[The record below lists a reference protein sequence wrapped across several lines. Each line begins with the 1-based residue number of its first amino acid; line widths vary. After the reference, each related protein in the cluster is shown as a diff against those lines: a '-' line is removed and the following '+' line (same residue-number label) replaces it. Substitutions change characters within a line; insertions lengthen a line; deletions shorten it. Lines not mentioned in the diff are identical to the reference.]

1 MSVDREAVTAAPKGE
16 RKLRTRNAGM
26 AATIVLTAASILLS
40 LVLLEVGCRLLLSG
54 PGSLTH
60 WPNLARERMGTG
72 PDVTRE
78 RMGTSP
84 DVARIRCQYAYDAQ
98 IGWTSPPNCISRT
111 YSADAD
117 GFRRTSP
124 TSSLAEPPVLV
135 TGSSFAKGDEVNDDE
150 TWPADLQNLI
160 GRKVVNAGVS
170 GYAFDQTVLSTERLV
185 PRVKPLFVV
194 ASFTPGDIRRSEL
207 KIAWSREKPYFTVA
221 DGKLELRNVPVP
233 GQANAPVPLPEPA
246 RWLGRSA
253 LADLIVQRL
262 GIQRGWYFDEV
273 RGAPFGSGEAIV
285 CLLMPRLAALGVP
298 VVVMAQYSRE
308 YWTESATRR
317 TEDHRAVQ
325 AVLGCASEAG
335 LIPFDLSNPMKAVI
349 DAKGVDALYRSD
361 HHSAEGNRVVA
372 DIVLRELVGRRLV
385 AQTADR

>member
-1 MSVDREAVTAAPKGE
+1 MSVDREATVVAPKGE
-16 RKLRTRNAGM
+16 RKLRTRNYAGM
-26 AATIVLTAASILLS
+26 AATIVLMAGSVLLS

-72 PDVTRE
+72 PDVA
-78 RMGTSP
+78 S
-84 DVARIRCQYAYDAQ
+84 IRCQYAYDAQ
-98 IGWTSPPNCISRT
+98 IGWTSPPNCVSPT
-111 YSADAD
+111 YNADAD
-117 GFRRTSP
+117 GFRRTP
-124 TSSLAEPPVLV
+124 VKAPLAEPPVLV

-185 PRVKPLFVV
+185 PKVKPLFVV

-207 KIAWSREKPYFTVA
+207 KVAWSREKPYFTAA
-221 DGKLELRNVPVP
+221 DGNLELRNVPVP

-246 RWLGRSA
+246 RWLGRFA

-262 GIQRGWYFDEV
+262 GLQRGWYFDEV
-273 RGAPFGSGEAIV
+273 RGAPSGSGEAIA

-298 VVVMAQYSRE
+298 VVVMAQYSRD
-308 YWTESATRR
+308 YWTQSAAGRAESRR
-317 TEDHRAVQ
+317 SIQ

-335 LIPFDLSNPMKAVI
+335 LIPFDLSDPMKAVI
-349 DAKGVDALYRSD
+349 DAKGVNALYRSD
-361 HHSAEGNRVVA
+361 HHSAEGNRTVA

-385 AQTADR
+385 AQTANR

>member
-1 MSVDREAVTAAPKGE
+1 MSVDREATTVAPKGE
-16 RKLRTRNAGM
+16 RKLRTRNYTGM
-26 AATIVLTAASILLS
+26 VATIVLMAGSVLLS

-72 PDVTRE
+72 PDVA
-78 RMGTSP
+78 S
-84 DVARIRCQYAYDAQ
+84 IRCQYAYDVQ
-98 IGWTSPPNCISRT
+98 IGWISPPNCVSRT
-111 YSADAD
+111 YNADAD
-117 GFRRTSP
+117 GFRRTTVKAP
-124 TSSLAEPPVLV
+124 LAEPPVLV

-185 PRVKPLFVV
+185 ARVRPLFVV

-207 KIAWSREKPYFTVA
+207 KVAWSREKPYFTIA

-233 GQANAPVPLPEPA
+233 GQPNAPVPLPELA

-262 GIQRGWYFDEV
+262 GLQRGWYFDEI
-273 RGAPFGSGEAIV
+273 RGAPSGSGEAIT

-308 YWTESATRR
+308 YWTESATRQA
-317 TEDHRAVQ
+317 EDRRSVQ
-325 AVLGCASEAG
+325 KVLGCAAEAG
-335 LIPFDLSNPMKAVI
+335 LIPFDLSTSMKAVV
-349 DAKGVDALYRSD
+349 DAKGVNALYRSD

-385 AQTADR
+385 AQTANR

>member
-1 MSVDREAVTAAPKGE
+1 MSVDREAAAAAPKGE
-16 RKLRTRNAGM
+16 REFRSGKAGL
-26 AATIVLTAASILLS
+26 AARIALVVGSVFLS
-40 LVLLEVGCRLLLSG
+40 LSLLEVGCRLLLRG
-54 PGSLTH
+54 PESLTH

-72 PDVTRE
+72 PGR
-78 RMGTSP
+78 
-84 DVARIRCQYAYDAQ
+84 AQCQYAYDQ
-98 IGWTSPPNCISRT
+98 TIGWTAPPNCSSRT
-111 YSADAD
+111 YNADAD
-117 GFRRTSP
+117 GFRRTTP
-124 TSSLAEPPVLV
+124 KSSLAEPPVLV
-135 TGSSFAKGDEVNDDE
+135 TGSSFAKGDEVKDGE

-185 PRVKPLFVV
+185 PKVKPLFVV

-207 KIAWSREKPYFTVA
+207 QVAWSREKPYFAVA

-233 GQANAPVPLPEPA
+233 GRAKAPVPLPELA

-273 RGAPFGSGEAIV
+273 RGVPSGSGEAIA

-308 YWTESATRR
+308 YWTESAALRA
-317 TEDHRAVQ
+317 EDHRAVQ
-325 AVLGCASEAG
+325 RVLGCASEAG

-349 DAKGVDALYRSD
+349 DDKGVNALYRSD
-361 HHSAEGNRVVA
+361 HHSAEGNRAVA
-372 DIVLRELVGRRLV
+372 DIVLHELAVRRLV
-385 AQTADR
+385 AQTANR